1 MKENVLIKSIKYL
14 MFTHLCETNDAS
26 HVIRVAVAKPS
37 TSSWVVEELLL
48 LFGDIS
54 LPSLPFKKNWW
65 IYPFKL
71 WHDRDSKR
79 IGESILSNFSMTGTH
94 RESICAQETG
104 LQQQQHK

>member
-14 MFTHLCETNDAS
+14 MLTHLCETNDAS

-54 LPSLPFKKNWW
+54 LLSLPFKKNWW
-65 IYPFKL
+65 IYPSFKL
-71 WHDRDSKR
+71 RHDRDRENPFVLKR
-79 IGESILSNFSMTGTH
+79 LDFNNNTTNKKDATETNMGA
-94 RESICAQETG
+94 RE
-104 LQQQQHK
+104 